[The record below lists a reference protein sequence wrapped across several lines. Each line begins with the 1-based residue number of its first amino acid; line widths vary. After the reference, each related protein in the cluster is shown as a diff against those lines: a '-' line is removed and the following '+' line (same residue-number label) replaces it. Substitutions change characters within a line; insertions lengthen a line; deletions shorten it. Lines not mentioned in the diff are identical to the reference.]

1 MKLALPVVA
10 GHIIIL
16 EMTTTGEH
24 MTDKKK
30 DKGAPLTP
38 KMAAFVDFV
47 VSGENLTQAYIKAYN
62 WKGKSQD
69 AVRQEASKLMK
80 RPHVKARYEELKSNK
95 ASVKKSQR
103 KLSKEWIITKLK
115 EEADSST
122 NAASVRVRALEILAK
137 TENLFSD
144 STTVTVQ
151 HRSSEEVE
159 KELKKKLEDLFGK
172 GHGDITLMK

>member
-1 MKLALPVVA
+1 M
-10 GHIIIL
+10 
-16 EMTTTGEH
+16 
-24 MTDKKK
+24 
-30 DKGAPLTP
+30 
-38 KMAAFVDFV
+38 
-47 VSGENLTQAYIKAYN
+47 
-62 WKGKSQD
+62 
-69 AVRQEASKLMK
+69 
-80 RPHVKARYEELKSNK
+80 
-95 ASVKKSQR
+95 
-103 KLSKEWIITKLK
+103 K